1 MNIDFYIP
9 RAERRFDNWGYFEY
23 AKEKYY
29 TYFKFFKILS
39 QVIILTE
46 MFCYVKLSFLQS
58 K

>member
-29 TYFKFFKILS
+29 TYFKFFFKFL
-39 QVIILTE
+39 
-46 MFCYVKLSFLQS
+46 YKLSF
-58 K
+58 